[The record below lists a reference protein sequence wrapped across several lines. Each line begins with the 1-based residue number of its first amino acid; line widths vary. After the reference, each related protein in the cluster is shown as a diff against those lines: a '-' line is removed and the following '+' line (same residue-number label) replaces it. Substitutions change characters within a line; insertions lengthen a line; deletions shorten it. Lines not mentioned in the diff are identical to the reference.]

1 MILSSGLVC
10 TFITI
15 FFTLFSERYNDICRI
30 KSLVWGMK
38 EELRLHRRLK
48 NALSEKNRN
57 VDPVFSGKLLMSL
70 FQPGIRFK
78 FSGEDKISFYRRLS
92 QGDFDKVVKHFLR
105 INDFCNMAES
115 IKSTAYDFD
124 IAAMQFIEVHG
135 DKKQSAIFLNF
146 WMKLKMLLII
156 MRRKVFGACLFIV
169 RYDICQTC

>member
-1 MILSSGLVC
+1 MDFSMILSSGLVC

-15 FFTLFSERYNDICRI
+15 GFAFISERYNDICRI
-30 KSLVWGMK
+30 KSLVWEMK

-57 VDPVFSGKLLMSL
+57 VDTVFSGKLLMSL

-115 IKSTAYDFD
+115 IKSTTYDFD

-135 DKKQSAIFLNF
+135 DKKTIGHIFEFLDEAENVINHYEEKSV
-146 WMKLKMLLII
+146 WS
-156 MRRKVFGACLFIV
+156 LFI
-169 RYDICQTC
+169 YIKT